1 MLIAED
7 SVFARGSQR
16 VWAGRVFMLSA
27 AQHYPIMRCRGCA
40 SADRFIERGRG
51 MEYRSGRVGAG
62 MRVIGLL
69 GGLMA
74 AGVLGAG
81 CASEKPNPMAQPS
94 LEQVKG
100 NADRGF
106 DKLKQEE
113 REHKPAGM

>member
-16 VWAGRVFMLSA
+16 AWAGRVFMLSA

-62 MRVIGLL
+62 MRVL
-69 GGLMA
+69 
-74 AGVLGAG
+74 VAG
-81 CASEKPNPMAQPS
+81 CASEKPKPMAQPS

>member
-1 MLIAED
+1 
-7 SVFARGSQR
+7 
-16 VWAGRVFMLSA
+16 
-27 AQHYPIMRCRGCA
+27 
-40 SADRFIERGRG
+40 
-51 MEYRSGRVGAG
+51 MEYRSSRVGAG

-69 GGLMA
+69 GGLAA
-74 AGVLGAG
+74 AGVLVTG
-81 CASEKPNPMAQPS
+81 CASEKPRPMAQPS

>member
-1 MLIAED
+1 
-7 SVFARGSQR
+7 
-16 VWAGRVFMLSA
+16 
-27 AQHYPIMRCRGCA
+27 
-40 SADRFIERGRG
+40 
-51 MEYRSGRVGAG
+51 MEYRNGRVGAR

-69 GGLMA
+69 GGLMT
-74 AGVLGAG
+74 AGVLMAG
-81 CASEKPNPMAQPS
+81 CASEKPKPMAQPS

>member
-27 AQHYPIMRCRGCA
+27 AQHYPIMLCRGRA
-40 SADRFIERGRG
+40 SADRSIESGRG
-51 MEYRSGRVGAG
+51 MEYRSGSVGAG

-74 AGVLGAG
+74 AGVLVAG
-81 CASEKPNPMAQPS
+81 CASEKPKPMAQPS
-94 LEQVKG
+94 LAQVKG
-100 NADRGF
+100 NADRGL
-106 DKLKQEE
+106 DQLERGE